1 MSIICQGLHTS
12 TTTSIH
18 GRTDFKFESHLYIIE
33 TKCVSD
39 FDILN
44 VLGEENSIVHVPTTT
59 SIHGRTDFKFESL
72 LYITETKCVS
82 EFDILNVLG
91 EENSM

>member
-1 MSIICQGLHTS
+1 MKRVYMQYYCVVKKCT
-12 TTTSIH
+12 IH
-18 GRTDFKFESHLYIIE
+18 APS
-33 TKCVSD
+33 
-39 FDILN
+39 
-44 VLGEENSIVHVPTTT
+44 TT

-72 LYITETKCVS
+72 LYIIETKCVS

>member
-1 MSIICQGLHTS
+1 M
-12 TTTSIH
+12 
-18 GRTDFKFESHLYIIE
+18 
-33 TKCVSD
+33 KCVY
-39 FDILN
+39 IQYYC
-44 VLGEENSIVHVPTTT
+44 VVKKCTIHAPRTT

-72 LYITETKCVS
+72 LYIIKTKCVS